1 MPIMY
6 RLYDQG
12 YQVNEMVLQER
23 GISELDN
30 LSPAERILAKNS
42 KIRRS
47 TLDDAYL
54 SSIHHNPLVTQQII
68 HI

>member
-1 MPIMY
+1 MM
-6 RLYDQG
+6 
-12 YQVNEMVLQER
+12 LQER